1 MKVYYCTMYLMPCC
15 VFALL
20 YAEEAVVLDQK
31 GGGRS
36 RAYLTCWLDWLAGWL
51 TESGS
56 LCYAS
61 RRSGRWFLPA
71 IMAILDPV
79 KNKASPS
86 LLQSCEIPQ

>member
-1 MKVYYCTMYLMPCC
+1 M
-15 VFALL
+15 
-20 YAEEAVVLDQK
+20 

-51 TESGS
+51 TENGS

-61 RRSGRWFLPA
+61 RRSDRWFLPA

-86 LLQSCEIPQ
+86 LLQSCLAKSRNKKRTFPFLLAS